1 MSENDIWTPPLLPK
15 DQKRLN
21 RQRER
26 RWQKVAKWTGFF
38 DKALWDWLQL
48 LAALAIPV
56 VIAAGT
62 LWFSAQQNEV
72 SARTAQDQQ
81 QETAFQTYIDRMS
94 DLLLRHNLHESKDGD
109 EVRNVARLR
118 TITILP
124 QLNGI
129 RKGEIA
135 QFLYEAALIGS
146 TSLRNDGTEVVKAPV
161 ISLSEANFNGVD
173 LRGAKLRGAD
183 LNGADLKEANFS
195 GADLYKASIS
205 CDLRNANLSGA
216 DLRGADLNG
225 ADLKEV
231 NLSGADL
238 RDAIL
243 FGDRLRDADL
253 RTASLR
259 KAILFKA
266 DLREADLRE
275 ADLREVTLSGA
286 NLSGANLSASHLNEI
301 DLRGADLSGANLSGA
316 DLSGAD
322 LSLANLSGAK
332 VTQEQ
337 LKKAESLEGVTMS
350 DGSKHPLSRT

>member
-48 LAALAIPV
+48 LAALAIPI

-94 DLLLRHNLHESKDGD
+94 DLLLKHNLHESKDGD

-146 TSLRNDGTEVVKAPV
+146 TSLRNGGTEVVKAPV

-183 LNGADLKEANFS
+183 LNGADLKEAN
-195 GADLYKASIS
+195 
-205 CDLRNANLSGA
+205 LR
-216 DLRGADLNG
+216 
-225 ADLKEV
+225 
-231 NLSGADL
+231 GADL

-301 DLRGADLSGANLSGA
+301 DLRGADLSGADLSGA